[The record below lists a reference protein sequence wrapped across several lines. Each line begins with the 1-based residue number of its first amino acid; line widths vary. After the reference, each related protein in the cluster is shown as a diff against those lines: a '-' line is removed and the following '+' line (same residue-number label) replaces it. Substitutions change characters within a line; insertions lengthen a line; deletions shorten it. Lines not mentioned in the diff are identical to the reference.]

1 MLMTWIIINL
11 RNINR

>member
-1 MLMTWIIINL
+1 MTWIIINL